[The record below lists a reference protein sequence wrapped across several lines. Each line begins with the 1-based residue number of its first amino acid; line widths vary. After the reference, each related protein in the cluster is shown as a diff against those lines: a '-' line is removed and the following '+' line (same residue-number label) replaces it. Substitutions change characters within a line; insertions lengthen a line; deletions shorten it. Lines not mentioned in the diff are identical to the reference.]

1 MFVYIDNNLYIN
13 ICIISNYE
21 ECIAIDFEF
30 SIFAISYCSSNSI
43 FGTSDTNRVN
53 KISKSFIGSHFSFGF
68 RFLLLSIG
76 LGNTNGVILWS
87 KVNVIYFHF

>member
-30 SIFAISYCSSNSI
+30 SS

-53 KISKSFIGSHFSFGF
+53 KISKSFIGSYFAFGF
-68 RFLLLSIG
+68 GFLLLSI
-76 LGNTNGVILWS
+76 
-87 KVNVIYFHF
+87 

>member
-30 SIFAISYCSSNSI
+30 SILVISYCSSNSI
-43 FGTSDTNRVN
+43 YD
-53 KISKSFIGSHFSFGF
+53 
-68 RFLLLSIG
+68 LSI
-76 LGNTNGVILWS
+76 VS
-87 KVNVIYFHF
+87 